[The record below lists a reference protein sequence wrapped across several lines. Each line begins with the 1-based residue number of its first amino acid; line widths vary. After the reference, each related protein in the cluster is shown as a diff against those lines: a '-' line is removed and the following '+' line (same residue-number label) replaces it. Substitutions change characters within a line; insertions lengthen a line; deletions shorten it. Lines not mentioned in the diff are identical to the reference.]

1 MAADAQNCLKGKLM
15 KKPNYGFEKF
25 KKEQKRAKKNEEK
38 RLRRMNKGNAQPDTN
53 TETPPTTPRI

>member
-1 MAADAQNCLKGKLM
+1 M

-38 RLRRMNKGNAQPDTN
+38 RLRRMNKGNALPDSN
-53 TETPPTTPRI
+53 TETPPTTPTV